1 MIVKEYEY
9 IRGNTAAQPR
19 RSSEPDRKRYEELQK
34 AKRERK
40 RRKLEEERRKRKGAR
55 QIAAAIAILGFITI
69 ARDTKVYSM
78 QSDLAKLNSEI
89 KSVDDENEALRVELL
104 KVASLDNIK
113 TNAEEK
119 LGMVVATKDEMLQM
133 DLSGN
138 YFEDLEKD
146 ETNAKDNKSG
156 LFSKIMDALD

>member
-78 QSDLAKLNSEI
+78 QSDLA
-89 KSVDDENEALRVELL
+89 
-104 KVASLDNIK
+104 
-113 TNAEEK
+113 
-119 LGMVVATKDEMLQM
+119 
-133 DLSGN
+133 
-138 YFEDLEKD
+138 
-146 ETNAKDNKSG
+146 
-156 LFSKIMDALD
+156 